1 MKLPFPL
8 TPPLS
13 RKRER
18 ESDPA
23 FPAAQEERGLS
34 LPPAAIEAFFR
45 FVKLAAPIAERL
57 PAFPASAVMAAALN
71 VVFGPSGD
79 GLEHIV
85 GKRIAIR
92 VTDAGL
98 RFHFRVT
105 RAGFVAVRERGWP
118 AVTISATARDFVD
131 IAARRVDPDTLF
143 FARRLVVEGETESG
157 LALKNRLDALDPEV
171 LARPPKPGELLR
183 ALATAL
189 GALQEPLA
197 PPAEAG
203 AGARF

>member
-1 MKLPFPL
+1 MRALLHLIPALAP
-8 TPPLS
+8 
-13 RKRER
+13 KRE
-18 ESDPA
+18 EASGSSVPA
-23 FPAAQEERGLS
+23 
-34 LPPAAIEAFFR
+34 LPPAAVEAFFR

-57 PAFPASAVMAAALN
+57 PAFPGSALLATALN
-71 VVFGPSGD
+71 VAFGASGD

-98 RFHFRVT
+98 RFHFAVT

-157 LALKNRLDALDPEV
+157 LALKNRLDALDPAV
-171 LARPPKPGELLR
+171 LARPPGPGELLR

-189 GALQEPLA
+189 GAPPGAQA
-197 PPAEAG
+197 QPAEAG
-203 AGARF
+203 AGAHF